1 MGNYISP
8 FFEDKLHISNYGI
21 LMAVGIL
28 SAIIMFWALCKYLKI
43 SDKVYN
49 FYSMNILIS
58 IVAGLGFAWL
68 FQAIYNVLSGRSFLA
83 GGITFMGGL
92 IGGVAV
98 FILAT
103 VLFAQPVVKHDMPKI
118 IGIAAPCIALGHFFG
133 RLGCFCA
140 GCCYGVTVA
149 DNNPLG
155 VIFKEGAGAGVPR
168 LPTQLIEAFFLL
180 LLFAVLLTVLLKRK
194 DSKFLMISYMFA
206 YSIFRFIIEFW
217 RGDSSRAYFAA
228 ISPSQIQSIIMF
240 LGAIALLV
248 VVYVFKKVPYAN
260 TGIVKNPDA
269 DIETTETQADIDTQ
283 VTTDKDEQINQ
294 SENDK

>member
-21 LMAVGIL
+21 CMAVGIL
-28 SAIIMFWALCKYLKI
+28 SAVVLFWFLCKYLKVDEK
-43 SDKVYN
+43 SYN

-68 FQAIYNVLSGRSFLA
+68 FQAIYNALAGKGFLA

-98 FILAT
+98 FVLAT
-103 VLFAQPVVKHDMPKI
+103 VLFAQPVVKHQMPNI
-118 IGIAAPCIALGHFFG
+118 IGIAAPCIAIGHFFG
-133 RLGCFCA
+133 RIGCFCA
-140 GCCYGVTVA
+140 GCCYGIELPA
-149 DNNPLG
+149 DNPLA
-155 VIFKEGAGAGVPR
+155 VVFKEGAGAGVPR

-180 LLFAVLLTVLLKRK
+180 LLFGVLFAIILKK
-194 DSKFLMISYMFA
+194 KNSKYMMVTYMFA

-217 RGDSSRAYFAA
+217 RDDSSRAYFAA

-240 LGAIALLV
+240 LGAVAIIL
-248 VVYVFKKVPYAN
+248 VVYVFKKVPYGK
-260 TGIVKNPDA
+260 TGIV
-269 DIETTETQADIDTQ
+269 TTETEVQSVDTD
-283 VTTDKDEQINQ
+283 VSPESTDSNN
-294 SENDK
+294 NDDNNR